1 MPHTVWQAS
10 VVISE
15 VLSEVLR
22 QSKMKQKVEI
32 FPKLRTKT
40 ELVEGPCYSKRLTQ
54 EIRETCWG
62 CLAGGR
68 LYLFFFLNF
77 SYKSLGKT
85 HFKLS
90 VQYVNG
96 LKLGLWPKYLK
107 LNTTSKPL
115 FLANQQKCQNSPPKD
130 EKRYFPSNWRIIKS
144 FSWKVSETVYSK
156 K

>member
-1 MPHTVWQAS
+1 MPNTVWQAS

-15 VLSEVLR
+15 VLR
-22 QSKMKQKVEI
+22 QSKMKQKGET
-32 FPKLRTKT
+32 FPNLRTKI
-40 ELVEGPCYSKRLTQ
+40 ELVEEGLCHSKRLTQ

-68 LYLFFFLNF
+68 LHLFFFFPLNF
-77 SYKSLGKT
+77 SFKSLGKT

-115 FLANQQKCQNSPPKD
+115 FLATQQKCRNSPPKD
-130 EKRYFPSNWRIIKS
+130 EKRYFSSNWRIIKS
-144 FSWKVSETVYSK
+144 FSWKVSETV
-156 K
+156 

>member
-1 MPHTVWQAS
+1 MPNTVWQAS

-15 VLSEVLR
+15 VLR
-22 QSKMKQKVEI
+22 QSKMKQKGET
-32 FPKLRTKT
+32 FPKLRTKI
-40 ELVEGPCYSKRLTQ
+40 ELVEEGLCHSKRLTR

-68 LYLFFFLNF
+68 HHLFFFPLNF
-77 SYKSLGKT
+77 SFKSLGKT

-115 FLANQQKCQNSPPKD
+115 FLATQQKCQNSPPKD
-130 EKRYFPSNWRIIKS
+130 EKRYFSSNWRIIKS
-144 FSWKVSETVYSK
+144 FSCKVSKTV
-156 K
+156 